1 MKDLPNGS
9 LFQNLP
15 NASREERMEEL
26 CQSKTFRVE
35 RIISAGQVSPPGFWY
50 DQAWDEWVL
59 VVQGT
64 AEVRLQDPQ
73 QIVQL
78 SAGDWLMVD
87 AHRKHRV
94 EATTREPVTIW
105 VAVHGR

>member
-64 AEVRLQDPQ
+64 AEVRLQNPQ
-73 QIVQL
+73 QIERF
-78 SAGDWLMVD
+78 SKIISGKRTERRRFRG
-87 AHRKHRV
+87 HS
-94 EATTREPVTIW
+94 
-105 VAVHGR
+105 